1 MDHFSITQEC
11 LYCMRGS
18 KLFRVNLSC
27 YDDTGIL
34 LIQPNQPSQIEP
46 FRFRCQFCH
55 QTTTLDF
62 YRFSHP
68 DLICY
73 LKRINKRYEETKK
86 LLQALYILINSI

>member
-1 MDHFSITQEC
+1 MDHFNITQEC

-18 KLFRVNLSC
+18 KLFRVDLNC
-27 YDDTGIL
+27 YDDHDGRL
-34 LIQPNQPSQIEP
+34 LIQPNQMEP

-73 LKRINKRYEETKK
+73 LKRINKRYQQIKN